1 MVDEKINEKIKGIDA
16 KISDDDDESL
26 KKLVKFRKRLT
37 SRFEPSFI
45 VDKMREIIDS
55 SEFVDFYDNR
65 AKKFIDVARPVFKLK
80 IEITEE
86 LLEEMPNDKIS
97 KILDEGINYDVS
109 TDEGKNHLNAII
121 DYKLIVLQ
129 YQIFDP
135 FLTILFE
142 ELTILEKEKGNE
154 ELLKEKEEI
163 YRLFPD
169 IKDLE
174 KFFLPS
180 IFKALV
186 ESAKGDLIVIEYVQ

>member
-1 MVDEKINEKIKGIDA
+1 MVDDINDKIKKVDA

-45 VDKMREIIDS
+45 VDKMRELIENDEYV
-55 SEFVDFYDNR
+55 EFFDAR
-65 AKKFIDVARPVFKLK
+65 AKKFIDVTRPIFKLK
-80 IEITEE
+80 IDLTEDLLKEIPYEKLT
-86 LLEEMPNDKIS
+86 
-97 KILDEGINYDVS
+97 KILAKGIN
-109 TDEGKNHLNAII
+109 TNAETKEGRDHLDTII

-129 YQIFDP
+129 YKIFDP

-142 ELTILEKEKGNE
+142 ELTVLEKEKDNE

-180 IFKALV
+180 IFKALI
-186 ESAKGDLIVIEYVQ
+186 ESAKGDLIVIEYVL